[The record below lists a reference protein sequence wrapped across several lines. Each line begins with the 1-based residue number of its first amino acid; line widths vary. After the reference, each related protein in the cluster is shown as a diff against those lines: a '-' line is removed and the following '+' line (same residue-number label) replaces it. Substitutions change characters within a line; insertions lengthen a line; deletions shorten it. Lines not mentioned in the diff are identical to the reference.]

1 LTDIEPYEKLFRNC
15 LTGSLDQVRLDVKQ
29 LEEQPAP
36 VLLQPLATLAA
47 SKGHAEILQF
57 CLDKGAVFDIHLDRA
72 AYDGASNPVMLDT
85 LLAAN
90 WQNLQHSKSTRNDL
104 VRCAASKDVKM
115 LIWLLDHGAKVSRE
129 TIKLAGLARTPVPT
143 MALLIEKCGAAA
155 LTDSCALQHAA
166 GRGERDMVE
175 FLLHV
180 GADVE
185 EMPKMMGD
193 IREPGPFTALYE
205 AVRGQHTE
213 VVQLLLDHGAKADTV
228 YGRHV
233 GPNETPLQAARRL
246 GNSQIVGLLEQRSRQ
261 S

>member
-1 LTDIEPYEKLFRNC
+1 LTDIEPYEKLFRDC

>member
-1 LTDIEPYEKLFRNC
+1 MTDIEPYERLFRNC
-15 LTGSLDQVRLDVKQ
+15 LTGNLDQVRLDVKQ
-29 LEEQPAP
+29 LEEQSAP

-47 SKGHAEILQF
+47 SKGQAEILQF

-90 WQNLQHSKSTRNDL
+90 WQNLQHSKSTRNSL
-104 VRCAASKDVKM
+104 VTRAASEDVKM

-129 TIKLAGLARTPVPT
+129 TIKSAGMRRTPVPT
-143 MALLIEKCGAAA
+143 MALLIEKCGVAA
-155 LTDSCALQHAA
+155 LADSCALQHAA

-228 YGRHV
+228 CGY
-233 GPNETPLQAARRL
+233 PNETPLQAARQL
-246 GNSQIVGLLEQRSRQ
+246 GNSQIVGLLEQAAAEAK
-261 S
+261 

>member
-1 LTDIEPYEKLFRNC
+1 MTDIEPYEKLFRNC

-57 CLDKGAVFDIHLDRA
+57 CLDKGAVFDVHLDHA

-115 LIWLLDHGAKVSRE
+115 LI
-129 TIKLAGLARTPVPT
+129 
-143 MALLIEKCGAAA
+143 
-155 LTDSCALQHAA
+155 
-166 GRGERDMVE
+166 
-175 FLLHV
+175 
-180 GADVE
+180 
-185 EMPKMMGD
+185 
-193 IREPGPFTALYE
+193 
-205 AVRGQHTE
+205 
-213 VVQLLLDHGAKADTV
+213 
-228 YGRHV
+228 
-233 GPNETPLQAARRL
+233 
-246 GNSQIVGLLEQRSRQ
+246 
-261 S
+261 